1 MKIYNAI
8 ENIFDALIIPQMN
21 SVEKPIEL
29 QTVKRKYARKKISA
43 IESAAHV
50 FAEKGF
56 HGATTQDIASEI
68 GIQQG
73 SLYYY
78 FKSKEQALQ
87 EVCEFGFEHYVQRMR
102 KVCAKDQPFEAK
114 MLAIVTSHL
123 SNYRSKNNA
132 MKVHNDQRLYLPAER
147 RVLIKKL
154 GSEYRELLEQA
165 LQEGID
171 QGVLRHDIDTHFIA
185 YSIIGICN
193 SWGANLI
200 RDDAL
205 DLFETIEQCSDLILY
220 GTLTPTKRN
229 EKND

>member
-1 MKIYNAI
+1 
-8 ENIFDALIIPQMN
+8 MN
-21 SVEKPIEL
+21 GTEEPIEL
-29 QTVKRKYARKKISA
+29 QTVNKKYARKKVAA
-43 IESAAHV
+43 IESAAIV

-56 HGATTQDIASEI
+56 HGATTQDIATAM

-87 EVCEFGFEHYVQRMR
+87 EVCEFGFEKYVQRMH
-102 KVCAKDQPFEAK
+102 KICKKDQPFEAK

-123 SNYRSKNNA
+123 SNYRSKNSA

-154 GSEYRELLEQA
+154 GTEYRQLLENV
-165 LQEGID
+165 LQDGIS
-171 QGVLRHDIDTHFIA
+171 QNVLRADIDTHFIA

-200 RDDAL
+200 RDEAL
-205 DLFETIEQCSDLILY
+205 DLFETIEQCADLILY
-220 GTLTPTKRN
+220 GTLTPNERRN
-229 EKND
+229 KNDTANSHQRNLA